1 MLTSYD
7 DNKTVQQ
14 DKKIILCQREMKIHI
29 SGFDGISKFGVR
41 SPIHT
46 QLHKMYFFTRY
57 ARLHR
62 LHPTF
67 KARRNHSLQDLQ
79 QDIEG

>member
-29 SGFDGISKFGVR
+29 SGFDGSKFGIR
-41 SPIHT
+41 SPI
-46 QLHKMYFFTRY
+46 QANL
-57 ARLHR
+57 LV
-62 LHPTF
+62 HPGCHVFRIVT
-67 KARRNHSLQDLQ
+67 
-79 QDIEG
+79 